1 LKAQPSLFT
10 ALVALL
16 LGGAPIAQAA
26 SAESAIAVVVAPGV
40 ARKLNVDELA
50 LIYRRKKLFW
60 DEGIRVTP
68 INLQANDPLR
78 QLFSQRVLRIS
89 PEEMQRYWNDMYFNG
104 VSPPHVVAST
114 EAVIRF
120 VAQTPGA
127 VGYVAYCDA
136 DPRVH
141 VALVLTAAGPVSEEV
156 AMSSL
161 SCPKKPASPS
171 GD

>member
-1 LKAQPSLFT
+1 LNAQAALLAT
-10 ALVALL
+10 LVALL
-16 LGGAPIAQAA
+16 PGSVPCAQAA
-26 SAESAIAVVVAPGV
+26 SAESAIAVVVAPGQ
-40 ARKLNVDELA
+40 ARELDVDELA

-60 DEGIRVTP
+60 DEGVRVTP

-78 QLFSQRVLRIS
+78 QLFSQRVLRTS
-89 PEEMQRYWNDMYFNG
+89 PEAMQRYWNDMYFNG
-104 VSPPHVVAST
+104 VSPPHVVASS
-114 EAVIRF
+114 EAVIRL

-141 VALVLTAAGPVSEEV
+141 VALVLTPTGPVSGDN
-156 AMSSL
+156 AASGL

-171 GD
+171 AD